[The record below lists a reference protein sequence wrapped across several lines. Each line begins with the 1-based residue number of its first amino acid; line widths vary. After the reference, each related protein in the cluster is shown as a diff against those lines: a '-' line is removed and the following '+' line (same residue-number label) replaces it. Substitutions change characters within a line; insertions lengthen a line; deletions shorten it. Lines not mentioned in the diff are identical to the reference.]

1 MYGEADIVVKVQSP
15 TEDEIGHLRE
25 GQVLICFLNGP
36 QEPELVEKLADA
48 GVTVFSNEAVP
59 RTSAAQAMDALSSM
73 GSIAGYK
80 CALIAADT
88 IGKYVPMLSTAAGTT
103 KAANVMVFGV
113 AVAGLQ
119 AMAIMNRLGGE
130 VFAYD
135 IRPETKEQAESLG
148 ATFIDSEDEKE
159 DEGEDPYEE
168 YQPTGWRK
176 LMTSLG
182 FYSYAEPPRDRYI
195 VEGEEE
201 EEEDSEEEDEGW
213 SQEKLDE
220 DQKLIRER
228 MQEMDIVITTALVPG
243 RKAPQLVDK
252 DMVESMKPGS
262 VIVDLAAE
270 SGGNCEL
277 TEAGETV
284 EHEGVRIVGPVNLP
298 STMPIHASQLYSRNM
313 YNLIGHI
320 TEDQAE
326 DKDEK
331 DLHLNLDFE
340 DEIIS
345 RDLHRA
351 RGRDP
356 PRADQGSASGGR
368 MTSQLLAELAIFVIS
383 AFLGFELISRVP
395 NLLHTPLMSATNAIH
410 GIVLVGAIIALASA
424 SDGFTTTVGMIAVD
438 LRGDERGRRLLGYEP
453 DARHVRPAEEA
464 GQEERGIA
472 LAGRDR
478 SSPTSWL
485 PRCSSTAS
493 GA

>member
-1 MYGEADIVVKVQSP
+1 LVTTGPRKRRSGSDAIIWRVKVGIPREVAEGERRVGLVPETVGRLVKDGFEFIVQTGAGRDYNLDADYEEAGAKIVDGADGVYGEADIVVKVQSP
-15 TEDEIGHLRE
+15 TEDEIWLLRE

-36 QEPELVEKLADA
+36 QEPDLVEKLAEA

-119 AMAIMNRLGGE
+119 AIAIMNRLGGE

-135 IRPETKEQAESLG
+135 IRPETKEQAQSLG

-159 DEGEDPYEE
+159 VEEEDPFEE

-201 EEEDSEEEDEGW
+201 EEANSEEEDEGW
-213 SQEKLDE
+213 SKEKLDE

-228 MQEMDIVITTALVPG
+228 MEEMDVVITTALVPG

-320 TEDQAE
+320 TEDRSE

-331 DLHLNLDFE
+331 DLHLDLDFE
-340 DEIIS
+340 DEITGETCIA
-345 RDLHRA
+345 H
-351 RGRDP
+351 
-356 PRADQGSASGGR
+356 GGEIR
-368 MTSQLLAELAIFVIS
+368 
-383 AFLGFELISRVP
+383 
-395 NLLHTPLMSATNAIH
+395 H
-410 GIVLVGAIIALASA
+410 GPTREALQ
-424 SDGFTTTVGMIAVD
+424 
-438 LRGDERGRRLLGYEP
+438 
-453 DARHVRPAEEA
+453 EA
-464 GQEERGIA
+464 G
-472 LAGRDR
+472 
-478 SSPTSWL
+478 
-485 PRCSSTAS
+485 
-493 GA
+493 

>member
-1 MYGEADIVVKVQSP
+1 VKVGIPKEVAEGERRVGLVPETVGRLVKDGFEVLVESGAGRDYNLDSNYEEAGAKIVEGADGVYGEADIVVKVQSP
-15 TEDEIGHLRE
+15 TEDEIGLLRE

-36 QEPELVEKLADA
+36 QEPGLVEKLAEA

-119 AMAIMNRLGGE
+119 AMAIMNRLGAE

-159 DEGEDPYEE
+159 EEEEDPFEE

-182 FYSYAEPPRDRYI
+182 FYSYGEPPRDRYI

-201 EEEDSEEEDEGW
+201 EEDGSEEEDEGW

-228 MQEMDIVITTALVPG
+228 MEEMDVVITTALVPG

-252 DMVESMKPGS
+252 GMVESMKPGS

-277 TEAGETV
+277 TEIGETV
-284 EHEGVRIVGPVNLP
+284 EHKGVRIVGPVNLP

-320 TEDQAE
+320 TEDRSE

-331 DLHLNLDFE
+331 DLHLDLDFE
-340 DEIIS
+340 DEITGETCIA
-345 RDLHRA
+345 H
-351 RGRDP
+351 
-356 PRADQGSASGGR
+356 GGEIR
-368 MTSQLLAELAIFVIS
+368 
-383 AFLGFELISRVP
+383 
-395 NLLHTPLMSATNAIH
+395 H
-410 GIVLVGAIIALASA
+410 GPTKEALQ
-424 SDGFTTTVGMIAVD
+424 
-438 LRGDERGRRLLGYEP
+438 
-453 DARHVRPAEEA
+453 EA
-464 GQEERGIA
+464 G
-472 LAGRDR
+472 
-478 SSPTSWL
+478 
-485 PRCSSTAS
+485 
-493 GA
+493 

>member
-1 MYGEADIVVKVQSP
+1 LSVTVCPRKHYFVSDAIILRVKVGIVREVAEGERRVGLVPETVGRLVKDGFEVLVESGAGRDYNLDTNYEDAGANVVEGAEDVYGKADIVVKVQSP

-36 QEPELVEKLADA
+36 QQPELVEKLANA

-103 KAANVMVFGV
+103 KAANVLVFGV

-119 AMAIMNRLGGE
+119 AIAIMNRLGGE

-135 IRPETKEQAESLG
+135 IRPETKEQAQSLG
-148 ATFIDSEDEKE
+148 ATFIDSDDEKE
-159 DEGEDPYEE
+159 DEEEEDGFEE
-168 YQPTGWRK
+168 YEPTGWHK

-201 EEEDSEEEDEGW
+201 DEEGSEEEDEGW

-228 MQEMDIVITTALVPG
+228 VQEMDVVITTALVPG

-320 TEDQAE
+320 TEDRSE

-345 RDLHRA
+345 ETCIAH
-351 RGRDP
+351 
-356 PRADQGSASGGR
+356 GGEIR
-368 MTSQLLAELAIFVIS
+368 NEPTRKALQEAE
-383 AFLGFELISRVP
+383 
-395 NLLHTPLMSATNAIH
+395 
-410 GIVLVGAIIALASA
+410 
-424 SDGFTTTVGMIAVD
+424 
-438 LRGDERGRRLLGYEP
+438 
-453 DARHVRPAEEA
+453 
-464 GQEERGIA
+464 
-472 LAGRDR
+472 
-478 SSPTSWL
+478 
-485 PRCSSTAS
+485 
-493 GA
+493 

>member
-1 MYGEADIVVKVQSP
+1 LVTAGPRERGSGSDAIIWRVKVGIPREVAEGERRVGLVPETVGRLVKDGFAVLVESGAGRDYNLDANYEEAGARVVDDAAGVYGEADIVVKVQSP
-15 TEDEIGHLRE
+15 TEDEIGLLRE

-36 QEPELVEKLADA
+36 QEPELVEKLAEA

-119 AMAIMNRLGGE
+119 AMAIMNRLGAS

-135 IRPETKEQAESLG
+135 IRPETKEQAQSLG
-148 ATFIDSEDEKE
+148 ATFIDSEDAKE
-159 DEGEDPYEE
+159 DEQEEDGYEE

-201 EEEDSEEEDEGW
+201 EQDGSEEEDEGW
-213 SQEKLDE
+213 SKEKLDE

-228 MQEMDIVITTALVPG
+228 MEEMDIVITTALVPG
-243 RKAPQLVDK
+243 KKAPQLVDK

-284 EHEGVRIVGPVNLP
+284 EHSQVRIVGPVNLP

-320 TEDQAE
+320 TEDRSE

-331 DLHLNLDFE
+331 DLHLELDFE
-340 DEIIS
+340 DEII
-345 RDLHRA
+345 DETCIAH
-351 RGRDP
+351 
-356 PRADQGSASGGR
+356 GGEIR
-368 MTSQLLAELAIFVIS
+368 
-383 AFLGFELISRVP
+383 
-395 NLLHTPLMSATNAIH
+395 H
-410 GIVLVGAIIALASA
+410 GPTREALQ
-424 SDGFTTTVGMIAVD
+424 
-438 LRGDERGRRLLGYEP
+438 
-453 DARHVRPAEEA
+453 EA
-464 GQEERGIA
+464 G
-472 LAGRDR
+472 
-478 SSPTSWL
+478 
-485 PRCSSTAS
+485 
-493 GA
+493 

>member
-1 MYGEADIVVKVQSP
+1 VKVGIPKEVAEGERRVGLVPETVGRLVKDGFEVLVESGAGRDYNLDSNYEEAGAKIVEGADGVYGEADIVVKVQSP
-15 TEDEIGHLRE
+15 TEDEIGLLRE

-36 QEPELVEKLADA
+36 QEPGLVEKLAEA

-119 AMAIMNRLGGE
+119 AMAIMNRLGAE

-159 DEGEDPYEE
+159 EEEEDPFEE

-182 FYSYAEPPRDRYI
+182 FYSYGEPPRDRYI

-201 EEEDSEEEDEGW
+201 EEDGSEEEDEGW

-228 MQEMDIVITTALVPG
+228 MEEMDVVITTALVPG

-252 DMVESMKPGS
+252 GMVESMKPGS

-277 TEAGETV
+277 TEVGETV
-284 EHEGVRIVGPVNLP
+284 EHKGVRIVGPVNLP

-320 TEDQAE
+320 TEDRSE

-331 DLHLNLDFE
+331 DLHLDLDFE
-340 DEIIS
+340 DEITGETCIA
-345 RDLHRA
+345 H
-351 RGRDP
+351 
-356 PRADQGSASGGR
+356 GGEIR
-368 MTSQLLAELAIFVIS
+368 
-383 AFLGFELISRVP
+383 
-395 NLLHTPLMSATNAIH
+395 H
-410 GIVLVGAIIALASA
+410 GPTKEALQ
-424 SDGFTTTVGMIAVD
+424 
-438 LRGDERGRRLLGYEP
+438 
-453 DARHVRPAEEA
+453 EA
-464 GQEERGIA
+464 G
-472 LAGRDR
+472 
-478 SSPTSWL
+478 
-485 PRCSSTAS
+485 
-493 GA
+493 

>member
-1 MYGEADIVVKVQSP
+1 LVTVGLRERRSGSDAIIWRVKVGIPREVAEGERRVGLVPETVGRLVKDGFEVVVETGAGRDYNLDADYEEAGASVVDGADEVYGEADIVVKVQSP
-15 TEDEIGHLRE
+15 VEGEIGLLRD

-36 QEPELVEKLADA
+36 QEPELVEKLAEA
-48 GVTVFSNEAVP
+48 GVTVFSNEAIP

-135 IRPETKEQAESLG
+135 IRPETKEQAQSLG

-159 DEGEDPYEE
+159 EEEEDPFEE
-168 YQPTGWRK
+168 YQPTGWRR

-201 EEEDSEEEDEGW
+201 EEANSEEEDEGW

-220 DQKLIRER
+220 DQKLIRDR
-228 MQEMDIVITTALVPG
+228 MEEMDVVITTALVPG

-313 YNLIGHI
+313 YNLIAHI
-320 TEDQAE
+320 TEDRSE

-331 DLHLNLDFE
+331 DLHLDLDFE
-340 DEIIS
+340 DEITGETCIA
-345 RDLHRA
+345 H
-351 RGRDP
+351 
-356 PRADQGSASGGR
+356 GGEIR
-368 MTSQLLAELAIFVIS
+368 
-383 AFLGFELISRVP
+383 
-395 NLLHTPLMSATNAIH
+395 H
-410 GIVLVGAIIALASA
+410 GPTREALQ
-424 SDGFTTTVGMIAVD
+424 
-438 LRGDERGRRLLGYEP
+438 
-453 DARHVRPAEEA
+453 EA
-464 GQEERGIA
+464 G
-472 LAGRDR
+472 
-478 SSPTSWL
+478 
-485 PRCSSTAS
+485 
-493 GA
+493 

>member
-1 MYGEADIVVKVQSP
+1 LVTVGHRERRSGSDAIIWRVKVGIPREVAEGERRVGLVPETVGRLVKDGFEVLVESGAGRDYNLDANYEEAGARIVDGADGLYSEADIVVKVQSP
-15 TEDEIGHLRE
+15 TEDEIGLLHE

-36 QEPELVEKLADA
+36 QEPELVEKLAEA

-88 IGKYVPMLSTAAGTT
+88 IGKYIPMLSTAAGTT

-119 AMAIMNRLGGE
+119 AIAIMNRLGAS

-135 IRPETKEQAESLG
+135 IRPETKEQAQSLG

-159 DEGEDPYEE
+159 DEQEEDGYEE

-201 EEEDSEEEDEGW
+201 EQDGSEVEDEGW
-213 SQEKLDE
+213 SKEKLDE

-228 MQEMDIVITTALVPG
+228 MEEMDIVITTALVPG

-252 DMVESMKPGS
+252 DMVKSMKPGS
-262 VIVDLAAE
+262 VIVD

-277 TEAGETV
+277 TEPGETV
-284 EHEGVRIVGPVNLP
+284 EHKGVRIVGPVNLP

-320 TEDQAE
+320 TEDRSE

-331 DLHLNLDFE
+331 DLHLALDFE
-340 DEIIS
+340 DEIIGETCIA
-345 RDLHRA
+345 H
-351 RGRDP
+351 
-356 PRADQGSASGGR
+356 GGEIR
-368 MTSQLLAELAIFVIS
+368 HEPTRE
-383 AFLGFELISRVP
+383 
-395 NLLHTPLMSATNAIH
+395 
-410 GIVLVGAIIALASA
+410 ALQ
-424 SDGFTTTVGMIAVD
+424 
-438 LRGDERGRRLLGYEP
+438 
-453 DARHVRPAEEA
+453 EA
-464 GQEERGIA
+464 
-472 LAGRDR
+472 
-478 SSPTSWL
+478 
-485 PRCSSTAS
+485 
-493 GA
+493 

>member
-1 MYGEADIVVKVQSP
+1 
-15 TEDEIGHLRE
+15 
-25 GQVLICFLNGP
+25 
-36 QEPELVEKLADA
+36 
-48 GVTVFSNEAVP
+48 
-59 RTSAAQAMDALSSM
+59 M

-119 AMAIMNRLGGE
+119 AIAIMNRLGGE

-135 IRPETKEQAESLG
+135 IRPETKEQAQSLG

-159 DEGEDPYEE
+159 DEGEDQFEE
-168 YQPTGWRK
+168 YQPTGWRR

-182 FYSYAEPPRDRYI
+182 FYSFAEPPLDQYI

-201 EEEDSEEEDEGW
+201 EDEGPEEAEGW

-220 DQKLIRER
+220 DQRLLRER
-228 MQEMDIVITTALVPG
+228 IGEMDIVITTALVPG

-320 TEDQAE
+320 TEDKAE
-326 DKDEK
+326 DKDDK

-345 RDLHRA
+345 E
-351 RGRDP
+351 
-356 PRADQGSASGGR
+356 
-368 MTSQLLAELAIFVIS
+368 TC
-383 AFLGFELISRVP
+383 
-395 NLLHTPLMSATNAIH
+395 
-410 GIVLVGAIIALASA
+410 IAH
-424 SDGFTTTVGMIAVD
+424 DGEI
-438 LRGDERGRRLLGYEP
+438 RHERTREALQ
-453 DARHVRPAEEA
+453 EA
-464 GQEERGIA
+464 G
-472 LAGRDR
+472 
-478 SSPTSWL
+478 
-485 PRCSSTAS
+485 
-493 GA
+493 

>member
-1 MYGEADIVVKVQSP
+1 VKVGIPREVAEGERRVGLVPETVGRLVKDGFEVVVETGAGRDYNLDENYDEAGASVVGGAEDVYGQADIVIKVQSP
-15 TEDEIGHLRE
+15 TEEEIGHLRE
-25 GQVLICFLNGP
+25 GQVLVCFLNGP
-36 QEPELVEKLADA
+36 QQPELVEKLAEA
-48 GVTVFSNEAVP
+48 GVTLFSNEAVP

-103 KAANVMVFGV
+103 KAANVLVFGV

-119 AMAIMNRLGGE
+119 AIAIMNRLGGE

-135 IRPETKEQAESLG
+135 IRPETKEQAQSLG
-148 ATFIDSEDEKE
+148 ATFIDSDDEKE
-159 DEGEDPYEE
+159 DEEEDQFEE
-168 YQPTGWRK
+168 YQPTGWRR

-182 FYSYAEPPRDRYI
+182 FYSYAEPPRDQYV

-201 EEEDSEEEDEGW
+201 EEEGSEEDVEW

-220 DQKLIRER
+220 DQKLLRER
-228 MQEMDIVITTALVPG
+228 IGEMDIVITTALVPG
-243 RKAPQLVDK
+243 RKAPQLVDR
-252 DMVESMKPGS
+252 DMVESMKPGA

-320 TEDQAE
+320 TEDKAE

-345 RDLHRA
+345 E
-351 RGRDP
+351 
-356 PRADQGSASGGR
+356 
-368 MTSQLLAELAIFVIS
+368 TC
-383 AFLGFELISRVP
+383 
-395 NLLHTPLMSATNAIH
+395 
-410 GIVLVGAIIALASA
+410 IAHE
-424 SDGFTTTVGMIAVD
+424 GEI
-438 LRGDERGRRLLGYEP
+438 RHERTREALQ
-453 DARHVRPAEEA
+453 EA
-464 GQEERGIA
+464 G
-472 LAGRDR
+472 
-478 SSPTSWL
+478 
-485 PRCSSTAS
+485 
-493 GA
+493 

>member
-1 MYGEADIVVKVQSP
+1 LVTVGLRERRSGSDAIIWRVKVGIPREVAEGERRVGLVPETVGRLVKDGFEVLLESGAGRDYNLDANYEEAGAKIVEDADGVYGEADIVVKVQSP
-15 TEDEIGHLRE
+15 TEDEIGLLRE

-36 QEPELVEKLADA
+36 QEPELVEKLAEA

-119 AMAIMNRLGGE
+119 AIAIMNRLGGE

-135 IRPETKEQAESLG
+135 IRPETKEQAQSLG

-159 DEGEDPYEE
+159 EEVEDPFEE

-182 FYSYAEPPRDRYI
+182 FYSYAEPPRDQYI
-195 VEGEEE
+195 VEGEEDDE
-201 EEEDSEEEDEGW
+201 DDSEEEDEGW

-228 MQEMDIVITTALVPG
+228 MEEMDVVITTALVPG

-284 EHEGVRIVGPVNLP
+284 EHEGVRIVGPLNLP

-320 TEDQAE
+320 TEDRSE

-331 DLHLNLDFE
+331 DLHLDLDFE
-340 DEIIS
+340 DEITGETCIA
-345 RDLHRA
+345 H
-351 RGRDP
+351 
-356 PRADQGSASGGR
+356 GGEIR
-368 MTSQLLAELAIFVIS
+368 
-383 AFLGFELISRVP
+383 
-395 NLLHTPLMSATNAIH
+395 H
-410 GIVLVGAIIALASA
+410 GPTREALQ
-424 SDGFTTTVGMIAVD
+424 
-438 LRGDERGRRLLGYEP
+438 
-453 DARHVRPAEEA
+453 EA
-464 GQEERGIA
+464 G
-472 LAGRDR
+472 
-478 SSPTSWL
+478 
-485 PRCSSTAS
+485 
-493 GA
+493 

>member
-1 MYGEADIVVKVQSP
+1 MKVGIPREVAEGERRVGLVPETVGRLVKDGFEVVVESGAGRDYNLDENYEEAGAAIVGGPDEVYSEADIVVKVQSP
-15 TEDEIGHLRE
+15 TEEEIGQLRE
-25 GQVLICFLNGP
+25 DQVLICFLNGP
-36 QEPELVEKLADA
+36 QQPELVEKLADA

-103 KAANVMVFGV
+103 KAANVLVFGV

-119 AMAIMNRLGGE
+119 AIAIMNRLGGE

-148 ATFIDSEDEKE
+148 ATFIDSDDEKE
-159 DEGEDPYEE
+159 DEEEDPYEDYE
-168 YQPTGWRK
+168 PTGWRK

-182 FYSYAEPPRDRYI
+182 FYSYAEPPRDRYV

-201 EEEDSEEEDEGW
+201 EEDGSEEEDEGW
-213 SQEKLDE
+213 SQEKLEE

-228 MQEMDIVITTALVPG
+228 MGEMDVVITTALVPG

-277 TEAGETV
+277 TEAGETI

-320 TEDQAE
+320 TEDKAE

-331 DLHLNLDFE
+331 DLQLNLDFE
-340 DEIIS
+340 DEIIAETCIA
-345 RDLHRA
+345 H
-351 RGRDP
+351 
-356 PRADQGSASGGR
+356 GGEIR
-368 MTSQLLAELAIFVIS
+368 HEPTKE
-383 AFLGFELISRVP
+383 
-395 NLLHTPLMSATNAIH
+395 
-410 GIVLVGAIIALASA
+410 ALQ
-424 SDGFTTTVGMIAVD
+424 
-438 LRGDERGRRLLGYEP
+438 
-453 DARHVRPAEEA
+453 EA
-464 GQEERGIA
+464 G
-472 LAGRDR
+472 
-478 SSPTSWL
+478 
-485 PRCSSTAS
+485 
-493 GA
+493 

>member
-1 MYGEADIVVKVQSP
+1 LVTAGPRERGSGSDAIIWRVKVGIPREVAEGERRVGLVPETVGRLVKDGFAVLVESGAGRDYNLDANYEEAGARVVDDAAGVYGEADIVVKVQSP
-15 TEDEIGHLRE
+15 TEDEIGLLRE

-36 QEPELVEKLADA
+36 QEPELVEKLAEA

-119 AMAIMNRLGGE
+119 AMAIMNRLGAS

-135 IRPETKEQAESLG
+135 IRPETKEQAQSLG

-159 DEGEDPYEE
+159 DEQEEDGYEE

-201 EEEDSEEEDEGW
+201 EQDGSEEEDEGW
-213 SQEKLDE
+213 SKEKLDE

-228 MQEMDIVITTALVPG
+228 MEEMDIVITTALVPG
-243 RKAPQLVDK
+243 KKAPQLVDK

-284 EHEGVRIVGPVNLP
+284 EHSQVRIVGPVSLP

-320 TEDQAE
+320 TEDRSE

-331 DLHLNLDFE
+331 DLHLELDFE
-340 DEIIS
+340 DEII
-345 RDLHRA
+345 DETCIAH
-351 RGRDP
+351 
-356 PRADQGSASGGR
+356 GGEIR
-368 MTSQLLAELAIFVIS
+368 
-383 AFLGFELISRVP
+383 
-395 NLLHTPLMSATNAIH
+395 H
-410 GIVLVGAIIALASA
+410 GPTREALQ
-424 SDGFTTTVGMIAVD
+424 
-438 LRGDERGRRLLGYEP
+438 
-453 DARHVRPAEEA
+453 EA
-464 GQEERGIA
+464 G
-472 LAGRDR
+472 
-478 SSPTSWL
+478 
-485 PRCSSTAS
+485 
-493 GA
+493 